1 MPAKEVVVKNEIVK
15 VKGRVKAI
23 TVPKEKT
30 QEVLK
35 RKELRILDRKYEVLM
50 PPLDDMEKNTID
62 VQGFSQLLNEYLPF
76 VMFYIVQSQYKPST
90 YAEIVIYTNSN
101 NRVTLQFT
109 GQMSTNSQGVLVF
122 NQTFSSN
129 NSMDIQYYFV
139 GFDTTNSSY
148 QGSSLELYVT
158 GVIYTNINTI
168 ILTDLIRIAYASL
181 SVNKTSNE
189 NLFIVWL
196 IEYQGVPYYLL
207 VFIPT
212 FVSSLGI
219 ILYQIGA
226 YNGSTNSSTS
236 FTIYGYNGS
245 CTLACNGNCP
255 SANIGGYVL
264 TVQNGTPTVQIPAI
278 IPASNGVSSAQV
290 LICSTVTYGI
300 CDNNLSCHSAFY
312 LSSSYSENVALS
324 PSGGTFYVFFLTL
337 TITYQVS

>member
-62 VQGFSQLLNEYLPF
+62 VQGFSQLVNEFLAYMILG
-76 VMFYIVQSQYKPST
+76 VKSNQYTPST
-90 YAEIVIYTNSN
+90 FAEIIINTNSGSP
-101 NRVTLQFT
+101 VILQNT
-109 GQMSTNSQGVLVF
+109 PQMSSNSQGVVVLPQV
-122 NQTFSSN
+122 FSSN
-129 NSMDIQYYFV
+129 NLANIQYYFI
-139 GFDTTNSSY
+139 GFDTTSNSY
-148 QGSSLELYVT
+148 QGSSLELYVA
-158 GVIYTNINTI
+158 GVSYIATALMGFTN
-168 ILTDLIRIAYASL
+168 LIRIAYASL
-181 SVNKTSNE
+181 SVNKTSDE

-207 VFIPT
+207 MFIPT

-226 YNGSTNSSTS
+226 YNLSTNSSTS

-245 CTLACNGNCP
+245 CNLTCNGNCP
-255 SANIGGYVL
+255 SATVGGYVL
-264 TVQNGTPTVQIPAI
+264 TVQNGNPTVQIPAI
-278 IPASNGVSSAQV
+278 IPAGNGVSSAQV

-300 CDNNLSCHSAFY
+300 CNANPSCNSAFY
-312 LSSSYSENVALS
+312 LSSSYSADVALS